1 MDALTSNFGRRA
13 PEPGL
18 IDIRGIA
25 GIIRR
30 RALPIALVMGIAF
43 FGAILAYTMASPT
56 YSATA
61 HVAIERQVEDVV
73 PMDSTR
79 ERPVMTDSSTVD
91 TEVQILRSPTIA
103 AGVVD
108 RLDLA
113 QREGF
118 GFPADASPP
127 AAEAL
132 PAARARAIDV
142 VRNGLD
148 VKREGTSYAIA
159 ISFPWGDP
167 QTSTEIVNT
176 AAQVYLDSQ
185 TQGLSAQTNKQVA
198 LLAERLEMLR
208 DDVQQAEADVA
219 SYRDQTNLVDIY
231 NDNGNAQQQI
241 ATINGMRAQA
251 RSEQAAAASRAASGQ
266 SGDVAEILDSPV
278 INQLRTEEARL
289 LAKQASMSVRYGPN
303 YPEMTPL
310 SEELA
315 VVRSKIAEET
325 GRLSRSLV
333 SEARAVGSKAG
344 SLSGSVGE
352 VIGNV
357 RAGNRASVRLA
368 ELERNAEA
376 ARVLYSAMLERYR
389 QAVATQ
395 GTERGNAY
403 IVSLAPIPR
412 AATSPNLTVYL
423 LVGLLAGL
431 AGAAMIVLLLEMLER
446 GVRTRRELET
456 SLGVPVLAS
465 APDLATVNGGSHS
478 VHAPLAASDYA
489 LTNSGSL
496 FGETFRSIRTTLRI
510 GRGDRDA
517 RTVAVISSIPHEGK
531 TTVALTLAR
540 TTAKLGQRVVLVD
553 CDERQRGSSREFR
566 TGPVGLAQVLA
577 GTAHFEDA
585 LITDEETG
593 LSVLPQLRGESPDYD
608 MFASDRMQHLIDTLA
623 DSFDLVVIDTAP
635 VLQIAEARA
644 LAAMADKTLF
654 VVRWRDTP
662 VHTAR
667 MALDLLERSG
677 ADVAGA
683 VLNMVDIRAQAKSS
697 AETHLYREYEKEP
710 A

>member
-1 MDALTSNFGRRA
+1 MDALTSSFGRRA

-25 GIIRR
+25 SIIRR
-30 RALPIALVMGIAF
+30 RGLAIAAVMGIAF
-43 FGAILAYTMASPT
+43 LSAIIAYTAASPT

-61 HVAIERQVEDVV
+61 QVAIERQVEDLV
-73 PMDSTR
+73 PVESTR
-79 ERPVMTDSSTVD
+79 ERPAMTDSSTVD
-91 TEVQILRSPTIA
+91 TEVQILQSPTIA

-108 RLDLA
+108 QLDLA
-113 QREGF
+113 RRPGF
-118 GFPADASPP
+118 GFAADGQAPG
-127 AAEAL
+127 ADAL

-148 VKREGTSYAIA
+148 VRREGTSYAIG
-159 ISFPWGDP
+159 ISFAWGDP
-167 QTSTEIVNT
+167 QTPTDIVNT
-176 AAQVYLDSQ
+176 AAKVYLDSQ
-185 TQGLSAQTNKQVA
+185 RQGLSAETNEQVA

-208 DDVQQAEADVA
+208 EDVQQAEAAVA
-219 SYRDQTNLVDIY
+219 TYRDQTNLVDIY
-231 NDNGNAQQQI
+231 NDNATAQQQI

-251 RSEQAAAASRAASGQ
+251 QSQQAAAASRAASGRT
-266 SGDVAEILDSPV
+266 GDVAGVLDSPV
-278 INQLRTEEARL
+278 ISQLRTEEARL
-289 LAKQASMSVRYGPN
+289 VAKEASMSVRYGPN
-303 YPEMTPL
+303 YPEMAPL
-310 SEELA
+310 HEELA

-325 GRLSRSLV
+325 GRLSRSLTA
-333 SEARAVGSKAG
+333 EARAVGSQAG

-357 RAGNRASVRLA
+357 RAGNRASVQLA
-368 ELERNAEA
+368 DLQRNAEA

-389 QAVATQ
+389 QAIATQ
-395 GTERGNAY
+395 GTERGSAY
-403 IVSLAPIPR
+403 IVSLAPVPR
-412 AATSPNLTVYL
+412 AAISPNLSVYL
-423 LVGLLAGL
+423 LVGILAGL
-431 AGAAMIVLLLEMLER
+431 AASAVIVLLLEMLER

-465 APDLATVNGGSHS
+465 APDLATVNGGSHA
-478 VHAPLAASDYA
+478 VHAPLEASDYA

-496 FGETFRSIRTTLRI
+496 FGETFRSIRTVLRI

-517 RTVAVISSIPHEGK
+517 RSVAVISSIPHEGK
-531 TTVALTLAR
+531 TTIALTLAR

-566 TGPVGLAQVLA
+566 PGPVGLAQVLA
-577 GTAHFEDA
+577 GTATLEDA
-585 LITDEETG
+585 LIIDLETG
-593 LSVLPQLRGESPDYD
+593 LSVLPQLTGDDPDYD
-608 MFASDRMQHLIDTLA
+608 MFASDKMQQLIDTLEQR
-623 DSFDLVVIDTAP
+623 FDLVVIDTAP

-654 VVRWRDTP
+654 VMRWRDTP